1 MLIAF
6 NIEVALIATAGG
18 THGLLLFNFQTRDM
32 QPVVSD
38 DIQVRPAALRAAAYA
53 VGHQLDVGFAILT
66 PAFRLLFFEMQGAA
80 FGDRLAAHQ
89 LKAKLQGAALHTG
102 EGADAQPDAR
112 HAFRLML
119 VSLFFD
125 QFQRLLAEGDFVHC
139 AVPGKVWPD

>member
-1 MLIAF
+1 
-6 NIEVALIATAGG
+6 
-18 THGLLLFNFQTRDM
+18 M
-32 QPVVSD
+32 QPVVGD
-38 DIQVRPAALRAAAYA
+38 DIQVRPAALRAASYA
-53 VGHQLDVGFAILT
+53 VGQQLDVRFAILT
-66 PAFRLLFFEMQGAA
+66 PAFRLLLFEMQGAA

-89 LKAKLQGAALHTG
+89 LKAKLQGAALHAG

-125 QFQRLLAEGDFVHC
+125 QFQRLLAKGDFVHC